1 MNYVVADNY
10 LCFLA
15 LLEMILREKGAR
27 ITQYDLAEMTSVVI
41 PEGYSVRIKN
51 VRYSTCQDDY
61 GVSVT
66 PPTLRKV
73 FSELGISIDVLY
85 LDALRI
91 NEFELDELLQEYL
104 SQGKY
109 VVFAFSYG
117 VLYNKNPYF
126 DLGHVSLLEQVIN
139 DDLIQV
145 YDPGPD
151 APGKKNVRISD
162 MYDAMRKKGGLY
174 IFG

>member
-1 MNYVVADNY
+1 MA
-10 LCFLA
+10 
-15 LLEMILREKGAR
+15 
-27 ITQYDLAEMTSVVI
+27 
-41 PEGYSVRIKN
+41 
-51 VRYSTCQDDY
+51 
-61 GVSVT
+61 
-66 PPTLRKV
+66 
-73 FSELGISIDVLY
+73 
-85 LDALRI
+85 
-91 NEFELDELLQEYL
+91 ELLQEYL
-104 SQGKY
+104 SQGKH

-139 DDLIQV
+139 EDLIQV

>member
-1 MNYVVADNY
+1 MNYCKNIY
-10 LCFLA
+10 L
-15 LLEMILREKGAR
+15 
-27 ITQYDLAEMTSVVI
+27 
-41 PEGYSVRIKN
+41 
-51 VRYSTCQDDY
+51 
-61 GVSVT
+61 
-66 PPTLRKV
+66 KV
-73 FSELGISIDVLY
+73 GML
-85 LDALRI
+85 
-91 NEFELDELLQEYL
+91 
-104 SQGKY
+104 
-109 VVFAFSYG
+109 
-117 VLYNKNPYF
+117 YF